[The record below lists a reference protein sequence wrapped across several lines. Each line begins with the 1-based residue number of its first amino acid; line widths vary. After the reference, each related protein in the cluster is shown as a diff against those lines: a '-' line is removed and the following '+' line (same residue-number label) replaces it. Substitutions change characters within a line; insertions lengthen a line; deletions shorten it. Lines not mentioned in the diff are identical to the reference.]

1 MIAISMVS
9 RENARRGGLLLAAG
23 MLGALFL
30 VPIVGAEVNGARR
43 WLDFGMRFQ
52 PSEFL
57 KPAFA
62 IAVAWILSWRM
73 RDPNLPVIAL
83 SAVALVVVAAL
94 LMMQPNLGDTILFF
108 GAWFVLILLAGV
120 PVQRM
125 GALVGIGGAAMVAT
139 YFLYDNARHRID
151 SFMGGGTA
159 FDQVDL
165 AERTTT
171 SSPSSG
177 KNSA

>member
-1 MIAISMVS
+1 MRRPVMVDVPVHAHP
-9 RENARRGGLLLAAG
+9 RVVEQLHAVRADVVAG
-23 MLGALFL
+23 WAVL

-94 LMMQPNLGDTILFF
+94 LMMQPNLGDTILF
-108 GAWFVLILLAGV
+108 GSQNTV
-120 PVQRM
+120 
-125 GALVGIGGAAMVAT
+125 T
-139 YFLYDNARHRID
+139 
-151 SFMGGGTA
+151 
-159 FDQVDL
+159 
-165 AERTTT
+165 
-171 SSPSSG
+171 
-177 KNSA
+177 